1 MTMTILKIKEKKSVS
16 SRRRGKRRQSFEM
29 TLMILKFLE
38 VKRRLCASIVR
49 AHYPLVGRDP
59 AQLILGGMQLIACKR
74 SYTWQNKRNN
84 QSFHF
89 PPAASVN
96 PFLIPG
102 GRYSNEK
109 MRKIITIAIMI
120 HELPFS
126 IVEDEV
132 WLLSFRYANS
142 DFQKVSRKITKSD
155 CLRIYETENK
165 ILRIIYHWTQS

>member
-1 MTMTILKIKEKKSVS
+1 MTILKIKEKKSVS

-38 VKRRLCASIVR
+38 VKR
-49 AHYPLVGRDP
+49 
-59 AQLILGGMQLIACKR
+59 
-74 SYTWQNKRNN
+74 
-84 QSFHF
+84 
-89 PPAASVN
+89 
-96 PFLIPG
+96 
-102 GRYSNEK
+102 RYSNEK

-142 DFQKVSRKITKSD
+142 DFQKVKFYISNAINYIELQD
-155 CLRIYETENK
+155 CLFNLCRKRSTLYLCSFN
-165 ILRIIYHWTQS
+165 